1 MKKKNIIAVTI
12 IIFLLAAGFA
22 GWYIFNK
29 PHRSIDRA
37 ETLSINT
44 DSLLAAYQLDE
55 KSANIIY
62 LDKALKVIG
71 EIAELN
77 TNQAGQMV
85 ILLKTVDPMSGVVCT
100 LRDKPKVTLHVGQQ
114 IVLKGFCS
122 GYITDVVLRDCQLET
137 EK

>member
-1 MKKKNIIAVTI
+1 MKKKNIIAAI
-12 IIFLLAAGFA
+12 LIIFFLAVSLA

-29 PHRSIDRA
+29 PHRSLDKA
-37 ETLSINT
+37 ETIRINA
-44 DSLLAAYQLDE
+44 DSLLSAYIRDE
-55 KSANIIY
+55 KSANTMF
-62 LDKALKVIG
+62 LDKALKVNG

-85 ILLKTVDPMSGVVCT
+85 ILLKTMDPMSGVVCT
-100 LRDKPKVTLHVGQQ
+100 LRDKPKETLHVGQQ
-114 IVLKGFCS
+114 VVLKGFCS

>member
-1 MKKKNIIAVTI
+1 MKKKNIIAAI
-12 IIFLLAAGFA
+12 IVIFLLAVGFA

-29 PHRSIDRA
+29 PHRSLDKA
-37 ETLSINT
+37 ETVRINT
-44 DSLLAAYQLDE
+44 DSLLAAYLRDE
-55 KSANIIY
+55 KSANTIF
-62 LDKALKVIG
+62 LDKALKVNG

-85 ILLKTVDPMSGVVCT
+85 ILLKTMDPMSGVVCT
-100 LRDKPKVTLHVGQQ
+100 LRDKPKEALKVGQQ
-114 IVLKGFCS
+114 VVIKGFCS